1 MQRRMKKGDEEQDHE
16 EENAGEVE
24 EDEVEDFEVEE
35 NGKQAEEND
44 TTVTTQVS
52 SRRTVYEIV
61 RSVERRTLAMKID
74 ACNAKGETC
83 YSGRTECVEV
93 GGRGRS

>member
-1 MQRRMKKGDEEQDHE
+1 MQEKLREIRLKTSRKM
-16 EENAGEVE
+16 
-24 EDEVEDFEVEE
+24 
-35 NGKQAEEND
+35 
-44 TTVTTQVS
+44 TQRSLPVS

-61 RSVERRTLAMKID
+61 RRRVERRTLAMKID
-74 ACNAKGETC
+74 ACNAKRETC